1 MGEGMKVE
9 AAEIPPLPET
19 VEVGIPLVG
28 PDEEDLLVLG
38 GDVEVLGGDFGGL
51 AGSDFDLGGRLDQL
65 PDLTAADISSV
76 VNPGAMW
83 TVQGVAEEGDDVE
96 VSIGRRGNRETS
108 FSLPRGRLGGLR
120 AGSLIAAPSER
131 LYETSRILGLAK
143 TKVEF
148 RPDPG
153 TEPLESDIWL
163 PILRLHCPDH
173 EGCEAKYAISKA
185 EGAAADLELSIFGL
199 GGGGGQT
206 VTCTVSETYSTV
218 GRCIEIAVPA
228 KLVLRLG
235 GTYVN
240 GTQVAYGIR
249 ATIKDVDTK
258 ALTERSIP
266 PDHGCGLPFG
276 KVRKD
281 SLWQLDRRQ
290 AGGGGNQI
298 WEVKL
303 ETETEGKLSL
313 GLELGTAPLKLGLD
327 YVRKTA
333 SETAITTGVSPGARY
348 AAYPPPG
355 GGDFEVLWTA

>member
-1 MGEGMKVE
+1 MGEEMKVE
-9 AAEIPPLPET
+9 AVEIPPLPEV
-19 VEVGIPLVG
+19 VEVSIPLVS
-28 PDEEDLLVLG
+28 PDEGDLQMLG
-38 GDVEVLGGDFGGL
+38 GDVEVLGGDVGAVAVSGL
-51 AGSDFDLGGRLDQL
+51 DLSERLEQL
-65 PDLTAADISSV
+65 PDLTVANISSV

-83 TVQGVAEEGDDVE
+83 TVHGVAEEGDDVE
-96 VSIGRRGNRETS
+96 VSIGRRGNLETS
-108 FSLPRGRLGGLR
+108 FSLPRGRLGDLR
-120 AGSLIAAPSER
+120 AGSFIAAPSES
-131 LYETSRILGLAK
+131 LYETSRLFGLAK

-153 TEPLESDIWL
+153 TDPTESDIWL

-173 EGCEAKYAISKA
+173 EGCEAEYAIA
-185 EGAAADLELSIFGL
+185 QANGAAVSLELSVFGL
-199 GGGGGQT
+199 GGGAGQS
-206 VTCTVSETYSTV
+206 VTATVSETYSTT
-218 GRCIEIAVPA
+218 GRCMEIAVPA
-228 KLVLRLG
+228 KLVLQLG

-249 ATIKDVDTK
+249 ASIKDVDTK
-258 ALTERSIP
+258 ALTERPIP
-266 PDHGCGLPFG
+266 PGHGCGRPFAEVG
-276 KVRKD
+276 KE

-290 AGGGGNQI
+290 AGGGGNQT

-327 YVRKTA
+327 YVRKTT

-348 AAYPPPG
+348 AAYLPPG